1 VPKFLRNDCGGTI
14 GGPIIKNKIFFFG
27 SLFWS
32 KSSQGVTMTQ
42 TIEAPDFVNYVTA
55 HYPNSLAA
63 RFFEAPL
70 LRRAHKRL
78 PNSEPDRKVL

>member
-1 VPKFLRNDCGGTI
+1 
-14 GGPIIKNKIFFFG
+14 
-27 SLFWS
+27 
-32 KSSQGVTMTQ
+32 MTQ